1 MMKELI
7 VATKNQ
13 GKVKEFRQLFSK
25 YNISVKS
32 LLDIDSSIDIEE
44 TGTTFEENA
53 IIKAEAMT
61 KQLGLPVVAD
71 DSGLEVDALN
81 GEPGVYSARYA
92 GIEKDDDKNIKKL
105 LHELKGIP
113 KEERSARFV
122 CAVAVARPLED
133 TFVKRGTCEG
143 TITEETQ
150 GTNGFGYDPIFIPSG
165 SSRTMAEHSSE
176 EKNTISHRH
185 HAIEQI
191 EEWLKSQF

>member
-1 MMKELI
+1 MKELI

-13 GKVKEFRQLFSK
+13 GKINEFRQMFSK

-32 LLDIDSSIDIEE
+32 LLDIDRTIDIEE

-53 IIKAEAMT
+53 VIKAEAMMN
-61 KQLGLPVVAD
+61 LLDLPVVAD

-92 GIEKDDDKNIKKL
+92 GMDKDDEKNTAKL
-105 LHELKGIP
+105 LRELEGKTDD
-113 KEERSARFV
+113 ERTARFV
-122 CAVAVARPLED
+122 CTVAVARPGEE

-143 TITEETQ
+143 SITTEPQ
-150 GTNGFGYDPIFIPSG
+150 GANGFGYDPVFIPKG
-165 SSRTMAEHSSE
+165 STRTMAEHSSE
-176 EKNTISHRH
+176 EKNVISHRH

-191 EEWLKSQF
+191 EEWLKAQS